1 MQFINFTYIG
11 RSIKCA
17 RLMFDNE
24 IVYCLF
30 PLYKHLVHNP
40 SLKWE
45 IVEKI
50 CPKDE
55 KKYKFVHIVK

>member
-1 MQFINFTYIG
+1 
-11 RSIKCA
+11 
-17 RLMFDNE
+17 MFDNE

-30 PLYKHLVHNP
+30 PLYKYLIHNP
-40 SLKWE
+40 SLKWD